1 MILKLLQLSFL
12 HHFFCVFLETKT
24 LFLQLAKILEGKK
37 KYWTRIWCMFFPLL
51 WLIVFWALITKFG
64 YFIYFLTASLFLEFI
79 LERTNILMTKQFLFA
94 TFGRDIL
101 SHYSFVFFVQ
111 TFFLKSS
118 EDWACLGCKKEIFL
132 GLYKPFKIIKY
143 EMG

>member
-1 MILKLLQLSFL
+1 MVLQLSFL
-12 HHFFCVFLETKT
+12 HYFFCVLFETKT
-24 LFLQLAKILEGKK
+24 LFLQLAKNFRREKRNIGHE
-37 KYWTRIWCMFFPLL
+37 YDVCSFPLF

-111 TFFLKSS
+111 TFFLKVQKIELAS
-118 EDWACLGCKKEIFL
+118 DAKKRYFWEYINL
-132 GLYKPFKIIKY
+132 SK
-143 EMG
+143 

>member
-1 MILKLLQLSFL
+1 
-12 HHFFCVFLETKT
+12 
-24 LFLQLAKILEGKK
+24 
-37 KYWTRIWCMFFPLL
+37 MFFPLL
-51 WLIVFWALITKFG
+51 WLIVFRALITKFG

-111 TFFLKSS
+111 TFFLKVQ
-118 EDWACLGCKKEIFL
+118 
-132 GLYKPFKIIKY
+132 KIELASDAKRGDIS
-143 EMG
+143 GII